1 MIFSIKD
8 IERLVNEAIN
18 EAQKT
23 ADHRT
28 ILYLSDAAPEP
39 GRFDSLDKHVKWD
52 KDRVA
57 AQVRVW
63 DYDPNKVSL
72 EQWAEKSGYN
82 TRPEKFVPYE
92 VWKSSPGIM
101 TFQIVQDQSA
111 RGYDELEPKYGTQ
124 LEPLPDDRPEW
135 ARAQRERAI
144 WAQEQRLK
152 AGYDQL
158 VKAKDPSIYTKEYY
172 RGPNPEKLW
181 RNESSMTGYD
191 LEYTGYDY
199 DIEVSADEQAY
210 RNAGDKPYTKEQ
222 LQKMFEED
230 KLMYKKALDAEMVH
244 VQKML
249 RATDITRAPVETGA
263 VAGTRGA
270 IDSLGKRDGM
280 VLQDILEKS
289 KYLDI
294 SEADGKTKLYSKMED
309 LIKGER
315 APPRPQPGQAAKR
328 REATSLL
335 DIKQIYSEEEIRRNA
350 REINLLK
357 IIANC
362 KYLSILKLTI
372 KALLLIIE

>member
-230 KLMYKKALDAEMVH
+230 
-244 VQKML
+244 
-249 RATDITRAPVETGA
+249 
-263 VAGTRGA
+263 
-270 IDSLGKRDGM
+270 S
-280 VLQDILEKS
+280 
-289 KYLDI
+289 
-294 SEADGKTKLYSKMED
+294 
-309 LIKGER
+309 
-315 APPRPQPGQAAKR
+315 
-328 REATSLL
+328 
-335 DIKQIYSEEEIRRNA
+335 
-350 REINLLK
+350 
-357 IIANC
+357 
-362 KYLSILKLTI
+362 
-372 KALLLIIE
+372 